1 MDIEFRI
8 SEGYIVDSL
17 ASKQIGSAEVTWLKS
32 KCTCYVKGL
41 PPVVQFGLHFGAH
54 SIGCPVYRV
63 SGDIVDKQKDIEF
76 REAHEGSLLPC
87 VHCARAQAEVDAP
100 E

>member
-1 MDIEFRI
+1 MDIQAK
-8 SEGYIVDSL
+8 G
-17 ASKQIGSAEVTWLKS
+17 IGSAEVTWLKG
-32 KCTCYVKGL
+32 KCTCYVQEL

-54 SIGCPVYRV
+54 NVGCPVYRV

>member
-1 MDIEFRI
+1 MDIQAK
-8 SEGYIVDSL
+8 G
-17 ASKQIGSAEVTWLKS
+17 IGSAEVTWLRS
-32 KCTCYVKGL
+32 KCTCYVQDL

-54 SIGCPVYRV
+54 SLSCPIYRV
-63 SGDIVDKQKDIEF
+63 SRDPVDAQKDIEF
-76 REAHEGSLLPC
+76 RVAHVGSLLPC